1 MTGARWI
8 LRGLLVVLFWACVVI
23 WFCVSSGCAHSPECL
38 CSVCEAQYYAER
50 DHAERLTDAYNGPEV
65 KEIIQED
72 DPVRQAELIAD
83 FERKLDEIEGEQR

>member
-1 MTGARWI
+1 VTWARWI
-8 LRGLLVVLFWACVVI
+8 IRAALVVLFWSCVVI
-23 WFCVSSGCAHSPECL
+23 WFCVSSGCAHPPECL
-38 CSVCEAQYYAER
+38 CRHCEDQYYAER

-65 KEIIQED
+65 KEIIRED